1 MVSDFTSTQF
11 GELKSTMSS
20 LLVDTE
26 YHIAVAAED
35 PDNNRSEFIVVRSG
49 QLEFTDVGRLFYDMM
64 FGQALIDI
72 STIKTRVKC
81 EKMLEVSEEILMDC

>member
-1 MVSDFTSTQF
+1 MYEAKYI
-11 GELKSTMSS
+11 ELMKKQLSK
-20 LLVDTE
+20 V
-26 YHIAVAAED
+26 D